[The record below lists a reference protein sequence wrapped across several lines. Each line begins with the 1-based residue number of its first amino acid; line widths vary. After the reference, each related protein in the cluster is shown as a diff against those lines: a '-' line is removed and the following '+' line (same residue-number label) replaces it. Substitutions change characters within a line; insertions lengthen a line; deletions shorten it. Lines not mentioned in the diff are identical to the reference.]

1 MSSSTYSV
9 ITSAVV
15 TSTLPPLLT
24 SVDVERSVVLD
35 GTGDSVRVV
44 EIVGLVDFGPVV
56 VVLVS
61 TFFFSSRDCSFFWEA
76 LEAFS
81 LFLLLLSFSIVFF
94 SSSSSLP

>member
-1 MSSSTYSV
+1 M
-9 ITSAVV
+9 
-15 TSTLPPLLT
+15 T
-24 SVDVERSVVLD
+24 SVDVKRSVVLD
-35 GTGDSVRVV
+35 GIDVSVLVV
-44 EIVGLVDFGPVV
+44 EIVGVVDFGPVV
-56 VVLVS
+56 VFLVS